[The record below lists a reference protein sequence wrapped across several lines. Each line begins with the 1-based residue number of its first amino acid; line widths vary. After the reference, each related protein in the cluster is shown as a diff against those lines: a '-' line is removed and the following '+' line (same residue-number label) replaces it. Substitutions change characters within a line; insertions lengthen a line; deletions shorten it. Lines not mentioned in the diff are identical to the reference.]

1 MSFEDYWVDP
11 RFLVKRPDL
20 TGSRMQAFG
29 DNIYSRD
36 GSGQWVQLDSHHR
49 LPGGEINP
57 ANVKDDTQT
66 NRVLIAN
73 EFWYYGADAI
83 LIPAEFRG
91 NGEANI
97 CAHRGHKKN
106 FVPGLVERFLAWLED
121 QPSGCLGR
129 PDRWP

>member
-1 MSFEDYWVDP
+1 
-11 RFLVKRPDL
+11 LAKRPDL

-36 GSGQWVQLDSHHR
+36 SDDRWTQLDSHHS

-66 NRVLIAN
+66 NRVLVGRD
-73 EFWYYGADAI
+73 FWYYGAEAP

-91 NGEANI
+91 VGDANI

-106 FVPGLVERFLAWLED
+106 FAPNLAERFLAWLQE
-121 QPSGCLGR
+121 QPRGCLGR
-129 PDRWP
+129 PDRWLQVFP